1 MEKRDLYDINR
12 KPTGETIFKGEKI
25 PPNRYII
32 VVLSFIQNSKG
43 DFLIQKRSK
52 QKDGKFAS
60 TGGHVKTGE
69 TSIEG
74 MISEIREEIGLNI
87 TPNELELIYSGRED
101 TERVF
106 FDIYYLKKDFD
117 ISDLTLQKEEVDFV
131 EWDSVNKIE
140 ELISNNLFLEN
151 HVEEFYRM
159 IDIFKKRGIDIEHS
173 K

>member
-1 MEKRDLYDINR
+1 MERRDLYDINR

-25 PPNRYII
+25 PLNRYII

-43 DFLIQKRSK
+43 EFLVQKRSK

-60 TGGHVKTGE
+60 TGGHAKTGE
-69 TSIEG
+69 NSIEAI
-74 MISEIREEIGLNI
+74 ISEIHEELGL
-87 TPNELELIYSGRED
+87 TVLPSELNLIYSGRED

-117 ISDLTLQKEEVDFV
+117 IESLTLQKEEVDFV
-131 EWDSVNKIE
+131 EWDSIEKIN
-140 ELISNNLFLEN
+140 ELIANNLFLEN

-159 IDIFKKRGIDIEHS
+159 MDILKINKN
-173 K
+173 

>member
-43 DFLIQKRSK
+43 EFLIQKRSK

-69 TSIEG
+69 TSIKG
-74 MISEIREEIGLNI
+74 IISEIREEIGLDI
-87 TPNELELIYSGRED
+87 DPSELELIYSGRED
-101 TERVF
+101 FERVF
-106 FDIYYLKKDFD
+106 FDIYYFMKYFDF
-117 ISDLTLQKEEVDFV
+117 SDLTLQKEEVDFV
-131 EWDSVNKIE
+131 EWDSVSKIK
-140 ELISNNLFLEN
+140 ELIANNLFLEN

-159 IDIFKKRGIDIEHS
+159 IDIFKKRGVDIEHC

>member
-1 MEKRDLYDINR
+1 MERRDLYDINR

-25 PPNRYII
+25 PLNRYII

-43 DFLIQKRSK
+43 EFLVQKRSK

-60 TGGHVKTGE
+60 TGGHAKTGE
-69 TSIEG
+69 NSIEA
-74 MISEIREEIGLNI
+74 MISEIREELGLNVL
-87 TPNELELIYSGRED
+87 PSELNLIYSGRED

-117 ISDLTLQKEEVDFV
+117 IESLTLQKEEVDFV
-131 EWDSVNKIE
+131 EWDSIEKIN
-140 ELISNNLFLEN
+140 ELIANNLFLKN

-159 IDIFKKRGIDIEHS
+159 MDILKINKN
-173 K
+173 

>member
-1 MEKRDLYDINR
+1 MERRDLYDINR

-25 PPNRYII
+25 PLNRYII

-43 DFLIQKRSK
+43 EFLVQKRSK

-60 TGGHVKTGE
+60 TGGHAKTGE
-69 TSIEG
+69 NSIEA
-74 MISEIREEIGLNI
+74 MISEIREELGLNVL
-87 TPNELELIYSGRED
+87 PSELNLIYSGRED

-117 ISDLTLQKEEVDFV
+117 TESLTLQKEEVDFV
-131 EWDSVNKIE
+131 EWDSIEKIN
-140 ELISNNLFLEN
+140 ELIANNLFLEN

-159 IDIFKKRGIDIEHS
+159 MDILKTNKN
-173 K
+173 

>member
-1 MEKRDLYDINR
+1 MERRDLYDINR

-25 PPNRYII
+25 PLNRYII

-43 DFLIQKRSK
+43 EFLVQKRSK

-60 TGGHVKTGE
+60 TGGHAKTGE
-69 TSIEG
+69 NSIEAI
-74 MISEIREEIGLNI
+74 ISEIHEELGL
-87 TPNELELIYSGRED
+87 TVLPSELNLIYSGRED

-117 ISDLTLQKEEVDFV
+117 IESLTLQKEEVDFV
-131 EWDSVNKIE
+131 EWDSIEKIN
-140 ELISNNLFLEN
+140 ELIANNLFLEN

-159 IDIFKKRGIDIEHS
+159 MDILKIS
-173 K
+173 KN

>member
-1 MEKRDLYDINR
+1 MERRDLYDINR

-25 PPNRYII
+25 PLNRYII

-43 DFLIQKRSK
+43 EFLVQKRSK

-60 TGGHVKTGE
+60 TGGHAKTGE
-69 TSIEG
+69 NSIEA
-74 MISEIREEIGLNI
+74 MISEIREELGLNVL
-87 TPNELELIYSGRED
+87 PSELNLIYSGRED

-117 ISDLTLQKEEVDFV
+117 IESLTLQKEEVDFV
-131 EWDSVNKIE
+131 EWDSIEKIN
-140 ELISNNLFLEN
+140 ELIANNLFLEN

-159 IDIFKKRGIDIEHS
+159 MDILKTNKN
-173 K
+173 

>member
-1 MEKRDLYDINR
+1 MERRDLYDINR

-25 PPNRYII
+25 PLNRYII

-43 DFLIQKRSK
+43 EFLVQKRSK

-60 TGGHVKTGE
+60 TGGHAKTGE
-69 TSIEG
+69 NSIEA
-74 MISEIREEIGLNI
+74 MISEIREELGLNVL
-87 TPNELELIYSGRED
+87 PSELNLIYSGRED

-117 ISDLTLQKEEVDFV
+117 IESLTLQKEEVDFV
-131 EWDSVNKIE
+131 EWDSIEKIN
-140 ELISNNLFLEN
+140 ELIANNLFLEN

-159 IDIFKKRGIDIEHS
+159 MDILKINKN
-173 K
+173 

>member
-1 MEKRDLYDINR
+1 MERRDLYDINR

-25 PPNRYII
+25 PLNRYII

-43 DFLIQKRSK
+43 EFLVQKRSK

-60 TGGHVKTGE
+60 TGGHAKTGE
-69 TSIEG
+69 NSIEAI
-74 MISEIREEIGLNI
+74 ISEIREELGL
-87 TPNELELIYSGRED
+87 TVLPSELNLIYSGRED

-117 ISDLTLQKEEVDFV
+117 IESLTLQKEEVDFV
-131 EWDSVNKIE
+131 EWDSIEKIN
-140 ELISNNLFLEN
+140 ELIANNLFLEN

-159 IDIFKKRGIDIEHS
+159 MDILKINKN
-173 K
+173 